1 MESSSCQI
9 QSTDAPLAHGASQAL
24 VCAPAESSIGDAGG
38 AALDLQMELNSTC
51 EGIALSAPA
60 SEQSTGGDNPQ
71 APGWTKIIRMGRA
84 PDERPPCAARMSAL
98 EMALPSYAEKKTKT
112 VIVPA
117 LGSNFDT
124 LGEAYGYYNLYSWE
138 IGLGVRYGKRRLN
151 VEKEQ
156 NACRR

>member
-71 APGWTKIIRMGRA
+71 APGWTKMYKSTA
-84 PDERPPCAARMSAL
+84 FCFSFNH
-98 EMALPSYAEKKTKT
+98 S
-112 VIVPA
+112 
-117 LGSNFDT
+117 SN
-124 LGEAYGYYNLYSWE
+124 
-138 IGLGVRYGKRRLN
+138 
-151 VEKEQ
+151 
-156 NACRR
+156 C